1 MADNSFSM
9 TIGDRYISVGDI
21 IKQGS
26 QYKFNTFAFEENLVH
41 FFHSDAEQDIDST
54 SQLIQK
60 LLQDAGIRKKAVN
73 IVIPDT
79 YSYSQIIEMPI
90 LTEKELLSAI
100 KYQADQFIPLPIDQ
114 VNLDI
119 EVLYENKKTKKVSL
133 LLVASPL
140 SVLDK
145 IIAVVE
151 NAGLAPTVI
160 ENEASALFRLISD
173 INENQQSQNN
183 EFPLILFINMGYTS
197 TSLYL
202 YHRQLNIVL
211 QIHNFSLGY
220 TIFSK
225 DIQANLN
232 TSEVDTKKLLETI
245 GFSEQQ
251 TSYNIGKIL
260 SSPLSTI
267 VEEIERFV
275 VSSKSRFNTPIASAL
290 LLGEGSGIF
299 SLDKKLSDSVGISVA
314 RFDMTQYC
322 IQNNVFDFFK
332 NAINLFIPT
341 IGASIRS

>member
-1 MADNSFSM
+1 M
-9 TIGDRYISVGDI
+9 TIGDKYISIGDI
-21 IKQGS
+21 VKQGA
-26 QYKFNTFAFEENLVH
+26 QYRFNTFGFQENLVP
-41 FFHSDAEQDIDST
+41 FFHSDAPQAIDTT

-60 LLQDAGIRKKAVN
+60 LMQDAGIRKKAVN

-119 EVLYENKKTKKVSL
+119 DVLYENKKTKKVSL

-140 SVLDK
+140 SILDK
-145 IIAVVE
+145 VIAVVE
-151 NAGLAPTVI
+151 TSGLAPSVI
-160 ENEASALFRLISD
+160 ENEGSAVFRFITD
-173 INENQQSQNN
+173 INDVQHSQNE
-183 EFPLILFINMGYTS
+183 EFPLILFINMGYSS
-197 TSLYL
+197 TSFYL
-202 YHRQLNIVL
+202 YNRQLNIVL

-220 TIFSK
+220 TIFLK

-232 TSEVDTKKLLETI
+232 TSDTDTKKLLESM

-267 VEEIERFV
+267 VAEIERFI
-275 VSSKSRFNTPIASAL
+275 VSSKSRFNAPIVSAM
-290 LLGEGSGIF
+290 LLGEGSGIL
-299 SLDKKLSDSVGISVA
+299 SLDTKLSSSIGIPVT
-314 RFDMTQYC
+314 RFDISQYC
-322 IQNNVFDFFK
+322 VKNNVSDFFK
-332 NAINLFIPT
+332 DSISLFIPT